1 MGGIKNIIKGH
12 INELLGNQEALATPR
27 RKICQQCPLYHTNTF
42 WGWAECNSKAY
53 INPTTGDFSL
63 ENKPGYINGCGCRIE
78 SKITVANESCPAKK
92 W

>member
-27 RKICQQCPLYHTNTF
+27 RKICQQCPLYHTNIF
-42 WGWAECNSKAY
+42 WGWAECNSKLWLD
-53 INPTTGDFSL
+53 PETGDISTK
-63 ENKPGYINGCGCRIE
+63 EKAGYVKGCSCRIE
-78 SKITVANESCPAKK
+78 SKITVPSEHCPAKK